1 VEAKAIVIEQL
12 IRALEII
19 RKHNPARIATLG
31 GECSVSVAPFSTLA
45 DRYGDDLAIIW
56 IDSHPDVGT
65 GQSEYPGDHA
75 MAIVKGFPLI
85 EGSATDSRLC
95 WSLQRSTT
103 PSSSTSGVM
112 WMSEPTHESFG
123 ESAPRHRQRTRIR
136 IGILGAARIAPVAMV
151 KPAAAE
157 SEIEVTAV
165 AARDL
170 QRARQFSEK
179 YEIPM
184 AYGSYAQLLS
194 DPGIDAVYIALPNGL
209 HGRWTKAALQA
220 GKHVLC
226 EKPFTANAEEATSV
240 AEAAR
245 HSGLV
250 VMEAFHY
257 RYHALMKRM
266 LEIINSDEL
275 GSITRMEA
283 WLCLPLVSA
292 NNIRWDYALAGG
304 ALMDA
309 GCYPIHLLR
318 TLMGSAEPEVS
329 AAAVKIRRPAVDRLL
344 QAKLHFPGGCTGLIT
359 ASMLS
364 RQVLGSGAR
373 VSGTRG
379 TMNVLNPYHPHLGHR
394 LAIRSNTRRAVEH
407 VPRQPSTF
415 ASQLRAFVGAIL
427 RGEPVLTGPDDS
439 VANMTVIDA
448 CYAAAGLPRRE
459 PTR

>member
-1 VEAKAIVIEQL
+1 
-12 IRALEII
+12 
-19 RKHNPARIATLG
+19 
-31 GECSVSVAPFSTLA
+31 
-45 DRYGDDLAIIW
+45 
-56 IDSHPDVGT
+56 
-65 GQSEYPGDHA
+65 
-75 MAIVKGFPLI
+75 
-85 EGSATDSRLC
+85 
-95 WSLQRSTT
+95 
-103 PSSSTSGVM
+103 
-112 WMSEPTHESFG
+112 MSEPTHEAIG
-123 ESAPRHRQRTRIR
+123 ERAPRHRQRTKIR
-136 IGILGAARIAPVAMV
+136 VGILGAASIAPIAMV

-170 QRARQFSEK
+170 QRARQFTAK
-179 YEIPM
+179 HEICT
-184 AYGSYAQLLS
+184 AYGSYSQLLA
-194 DPGIDAVYIALPNGL
+194 DPSIDAVYIALPNGL

-226 EKPFTANAEEATSV
+226 EKPFTANAEEAASV

-257 RYHALMKRM
+257 RYHALMGRM

-275 GSITRMEA
+275 GSITEMEA
-283 WLCLPLVSA
+283 WLCFPLVPA
-292 NNIRWDYALAGG
+292 NNIRWDYDLAGG

-318 TLMGSAEPEVS
+318 TLAGAEPEVS
-329 AAAVKIRRPAVDRLL
+329 SATAKIRRPAVDRLM
-344 QAKLHFPGGCTGLIT
+344 QANLNFPGGCTALVT

-364 RQVLGSGAR
+364 RRVLGAGAR

-379 TMNVLNPYHPHLGHR
+379 TMKVLSPYHPQLGHR
-394 LAIRSNTRRAVEH
+394 LLIRSNTRRAVEH

-415 ASQLRAFVGAIL
+415 ANQLRAFIGAIV
-427 RGEPVLTGPDDS
+427 RGEPVLTGPDDA
-439 VANMTVIDA
+439 VANMMVIDA

-459 PTR
+459 PSR